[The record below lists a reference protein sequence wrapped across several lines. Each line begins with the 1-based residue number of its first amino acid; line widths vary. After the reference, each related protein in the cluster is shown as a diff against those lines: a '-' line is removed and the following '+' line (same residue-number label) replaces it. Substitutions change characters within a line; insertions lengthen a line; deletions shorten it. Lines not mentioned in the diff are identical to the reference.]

1 MEEDKESFIYYP
13 LPSFFLFILN
23 MLMYPYLEIFWT
35 KLYMTWI
42 GIVLACF
49 ALLIT
54 VYVLSKKYHQEF
66 VRFFNWLP
74 WYLIV
79 VYFCGLYFS
88 FFLNWWIIPTSLQV
102 FSPYWYH
109 FSLVG
114 VVLSSFVMILIF
126 LSQFKRNESKRVW
139 IDILFFGFINAIIV
153 LWVFLVLWDN
163 FIGKTNTWAI
173 HVTALTSDSALI
185 KYGWVY
191 PIGLFLSLGALAIN
205 VIVTI
210 RKLIVKRSGLG
221 LWWFILLFILFMAI
235 LPFWN
240 YPAHGVLSVFWK
252 FSLDVNHYVFI
263 FLILFCLLSRKK
275 LKKPY

>member
-1 MEEDKESFIYYP
+1 
-13 LPSFFLFILN
+13 
-23 MLMYPYLEIFWT
+23 MYPYLEVFWT
-35 KLYMTWI
+35 RLYMTGI
-42 GIVLACF
+42 GIVLSCF
-49 ALLIT
+49 AFVIT
-54 VYVLSKKYHQEF
+54 VYILSKKYHQEF
-66 VRFFNWLP
+66 ERFFNWLP
-74 WYLIV
+74 RYLIV
-79 VYFCGLYFS
+79 VYLSGLYFS
-88 FFLNWWIIPTSLQV
+88 FFIEWGGLIPTSLKV

-109 FSLVG
+109 FSLIWI
-114 VVLSSFVMILIF
+114 VLSSFVMVLLF

-139 IDILFFGFINAIIV
+139 IDILFFWFTNAIIV
-153 LWVFLVLWDN
+153 LGVFLVLWDN
-163 FIGKTNTWAI
+163 FIGKPNPWTI
-173 HVTALTSDSALI
+173 HVTALVSESALI

-210 RKLIVKRSGLG
+210 RKLIVKRSGVG
-221 LWWFILLFILFMAI
+221 LLWFILLFLLFISI

-252 FSLDVNHYVFI
+252 FTLDMNHYVFI